1 MVEAT
6 SRATFRLSSVQ
17 RAHRTNLLTKL
28 ATGEYHLEDVPAC
41 PCGSTDATPL
51 ASHDRFGLP
60 IGVVLCRSC
69 GLARST
75 PRLSTAD
82 LPDFYQNIYH
92 GLHMSLPA
100 PDPSTTLFRRG
111 QGAAIFALLRD
122 QLPNGPLLV
131 AEIGAATGQVLRE
144 FAEAAG
150 KDVRTAGCEY
160 ASAYVEAG
168 RSVGT
173 DMRRGGPETLQDLAP
188 FDVVILSHVV
198 EHLPDLTAG
207 LADVRAL
214 GDEATLFFVEVP
226 GLLTIDR
233 KREYAFRFD
242 RYLTA
247 AHTFHFTLRTLT
259 ETMARSGFRL
269 ISGDEEIRSIFSQ
282 GERQEPKPDAANAR
296 AVMNGL
302 RALESWSNRMRQAKL
317 FLALRSRGVWR
328 RLKLLGNG
336 RIREAVS

>member
-6 SRATFRLSSVQ
+6 NRATFKLSSVQ
-17 RAHRTNLLTKL
+17 REHRTELLTKL
-28 ATGEYHLEDVPAC
+28 ASGQYHLEDVLAC
-41 PCGSTDATPL
+41 PCGSTDAKPL

-60 IGVVLCRSC
+60 IGVVLCGSC

-82 LPDFYQNIYH
+82 LPDFYQNYYH

-100 PDPSTTLFRRG
+100 PDPSTALVRRG

-122 QLPNGPLLV
+122 QLPSGPLRV

-150 KDVRTAGCEY
+150 GDVRAAGCEY

-168 RSVGT
+168 RSIGT
-173 DMRRGGPETLQDLAP
+173 DMRQGGPETLEDLAP

-214 GDEATLFFVEVP
+214 GNDATLYFVEVP

-233 KREYAFRFD
+233 KRQYRFRFD
-242 RYLTA
+242 RYLTV
-247 AHTFHFTLRTLT
+247 AHTFHFTLTTLT

-269 ISGDEEIRSIFSQ
+269 ISADEEIRSIFRQ
-282 GERQEPKPDAANAR
+282 GERQQPTPDPTNAE

-302 RALESWSNRMRQAKL
+302 RALESWPNRVRQGKL
-317 FLALRSRGVWR
+317 LLGLYAQGARR
-328 RLKLLGNG
+328 RLKLLGKG
-336 RIREAVS
+336 RVRDAVS

>member
-1 MVEAT
+1 MVEARQAAFPLT
-6 SRATFRLSSVQ
+6 SVQ
-17 RAHRTNLLTKL
+17 REYRTKVLAKL
-28 ATGEYHLEDVPAC
+28 AGGQYHLEDLLAC
-41 PCGSTDATPL
+41 PCGSTDGEPL

-60 IGVVLCRSC
+60 IGVVLCGSC
-69 GLARST
+69 GLVRST
-75 PRLSTAD
+75 PRLSTTD
-82 LPDFYQNIYH
+82 LPDFYQHDYH

-100 PDPSTTLFRRG
+100 PDPSTALVRRG

-122 QLPNGPLLV
+122 QLPDGPLRV

-150 KDVRTAGCEY
+150 RDVTSAGCEY

-173 DMRRGGPETLQDLAP
+173 DMRQGGPETLRDLAP

-198 EHLPDLTAG
+198 EHLPDLAAG

-214 GDEATLFFVEVP
+214 GDESTLFFVEAP

-233 KREYAFRFD
+233 KREYGFRFQ
-242 RYLTA
+242 RYLTV
-247 AHTFHFTLRTLT
+247 AHTFHFTLTTLT

-269 ISGDEEIRSIFSQ
+269 ISGDEHIQSVFRQ
-282 GERQEPKPDAANAR
+282 GDLHEPKPDPANAR
-296 AVMNGL
+296 EVMRGI
-302 RALESWSNRMRQAKL
+302 RALDSWSNRLRQRKL
-317 FLALRSRGVWR
+317 LLGLYVEGARR
-328 RLKLLGNG
+328 RLKLLGQ
-336 RIREAVS
+336 RRFREAIS

>member
-1 MVEAT
+1 M
-6 SRATFRLSSVQ
+6 
-17 RAHRTNLLTKL
+17 
-28 ATGEYHLEDVPAC
+28 
-41 PCGSTDATPL
+41 PL
-51 ASHDRFGLP
+51 ALHDRFGLP
-60 IGVVLCRSC
+60 IGVVLCGSC

-82 LPDFYQNIYH
+82 LPDFYQDDYH

-100 PDPSTTLFRRG
+100 PDPSTALFRRG
-111 QGAAIFALLRD
+111 QGAAIFELVRD
-122 QLPNGPLLV
+122 QLPDGPLRV

-150 KDVRTAGCEY
+150 RDVSTAGCEY

-173 DMRRGGPETLQDLAP
+173 DMRQGGPETLQDLAP

-198 EHLPDLTAG
+198 EHLPELTLG

-214 GDEATLFFVEVP
+214 GDEETLFYVEVP

-233 KREYAFRFD
+233 KPEYGFRFD
-242 RYLTA
+242 RYLTI
-247 AHTFHFTLRTLT
+247 AHTFHFTLTTLS

-269 ISGDEEIRSIFSQ
+269 ISGDEDIRSVFSQ
-282 GERQEPKPDAANAR
+282 GERREPEPNPANAR

-302 RALESWSNRMRQAKL
+302 RALESWSNRVRQAKL
-317 FLALRSRGVWR
+317 FLALRSRGVRR
-328 RLKLLGNG
+328 RLNLLRKG
-336 RIREAVS
+336 RVRDAVS